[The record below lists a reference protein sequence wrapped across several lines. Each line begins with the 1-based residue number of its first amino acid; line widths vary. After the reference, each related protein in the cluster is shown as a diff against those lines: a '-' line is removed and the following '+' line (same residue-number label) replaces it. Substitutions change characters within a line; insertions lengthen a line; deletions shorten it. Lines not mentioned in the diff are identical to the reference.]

1 MIFKT
6 HRIKVANRLEDLL
19 TIDAV
24 VMRLSVVFVQT
35 IVVLENLATWFTKR
49 VIATIM
55 FQKGFVIRE
64 MVVAALAV
72 EMTAALHIMLH

>member
-1 MIFKT
+1 
-6 HRIKVANRLEDLL
+6 
-19 TIDAV
+19 
-24 VMRLSVVFVQT
+24 VFVQT

-64 MVVAALAV
+64 VVVAALAV
-72 EMTAALHIMLH
+72 EMTPALRIMLH